1 LQIGL
6 CELGGEAMEE
16 SDGNECVEQ
25 SKTGSMDR
33 SYVDCT
39 QTGSV
44 WLPACSVMRKGRKF
58 GLVVETNKQSINQ
71 QRNRKC
77 NANALSQT
85 TPASERPLEPTLL
98 E

>member
-44 WLPACSVMRKGRKF
+44 WLPACSVMRKGKGKEIWSF
-58 GLVVETNKQSINQ
+58 GRNKQSINKEIENAMQ
-71 QRNRKC
+71 MPYRKR
-77 NANALSQT
+77 LP
-85 TPASERPLEPTLL
+85 PASGR
-98 E
+98 